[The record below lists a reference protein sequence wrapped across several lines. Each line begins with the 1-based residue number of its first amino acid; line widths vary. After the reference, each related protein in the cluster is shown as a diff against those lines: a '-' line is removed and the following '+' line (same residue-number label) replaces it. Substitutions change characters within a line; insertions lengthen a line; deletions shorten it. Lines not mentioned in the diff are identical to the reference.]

1 MTRSTGQP
9 QLTVTPSS
17 EHAELALRESM
28 VLMTPVVRW
37 LIRSGV
43 QHGAFSTAL
52 KSVFIDVAQQELQR
66 SGTRVT
72 DSAISVLSGVHRKD
86 IRALGVGRP
95 RQVMP
100 RSVSLVSQLF
110 TRWVTDARWRDAQ
123 GRPRRLPRSGG
134 EDSFEALA
142 REVSS
147 DVHPR
152 TLLAEMERLGLVES
166 DDQEVVLRME
176 AFVPTQGL
184 RELVSLFAANAGDH
198 LAAAVH
204 NLTTEEPRFLEQS
217 VFAEGLSRA
226 SVQELGEI
234 ARALWSVAFQRMVDE
249 TQRRCDDDAERD
261 LGGDVHRMRFGVY
274 YYSEPWQE
282 PDPAPAPQP
291 GPGDGAA

>member
-9 QLTVTPSS
+9 QLTVSPSG

-43 QHGAFSTAL
+43 QHGAFSAAL
-52 KSVFIDVAQQELQR
+52 KAVFIDVAQQELQR

-72 DSAISVLSGVHRKD
+72 DSAISVMSGVHRKD

-95 RQVMP
+95 RAVMP

-110 TRWVTDARWRDAQ
+110 TRWVTDARFRDEQ
-123 GRPRRLPRSGG
+123 GRPRALPRAGDSG
-134 EDSFEALA
+134 SFEALA

-152 TLLAEMERLGLVES
+152 TLLAEMERLGLIEL
-166 DDQEVVLRME
+166 DDRQVALRVE

-184 RELVSLFAANAGDH
+184 RELVALFAANAGDH

-204 NLTTEEPRFLEQS
+204 NLTTDGPRFLEQS
-217 VFAEGLSRA
+217 VFAEGLSRQSA
-226 SVQELGEI
+226 EELGEI
-234 ARALWSVAFQRMVDE
+234 ARALWSMAFQRMVDE
-249 TQRRCDDDAERD
+249 TQRRCDADANQE
-261 LGGDVHRMRFGVY
+261 GETHRMRFGVY
-274 YYSEPWQE
+274 YYSEPYRGE
-282 PDPAPAPQP
+282 PAS
-291 GPGDGAA
+291 GDTPPDEPTGSP